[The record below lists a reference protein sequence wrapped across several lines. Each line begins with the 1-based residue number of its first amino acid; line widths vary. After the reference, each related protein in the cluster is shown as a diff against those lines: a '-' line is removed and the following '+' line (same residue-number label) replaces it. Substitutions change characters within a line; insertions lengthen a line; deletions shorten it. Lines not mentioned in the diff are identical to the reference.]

1 MQLQL
6 ITLCDSASDY
16 QGKLCVLG
24 TFDTLCA
31 QDFPVIHP
39 QCSLALRLL
48 CNPHDVGQH
57 EVQIELKDEAG
68 LAVMPAFTPVIEV
81 NFPPGAI
88 PFVSRNLVLNL
99 QRLHFEKAGVYHFVV
114 SVDGDELI
122 ALPLR
127 VTRFDEL
134 QVRGANHPAG

>member
-16 QGKLCVLG
+16 QGKLCILG
-24 TFDTLCA
+24 SFDTLCA
-31 QDFPVIHP
+31 REFPVAHP

-48 CNPHDVGQH
+48 FAPQDVGQH
-57 EVQIELKDEAG
+57 HLRIELKSEAG
-68 LAVMPAFTPVIEV
+68 LSIMPAFTPIMDV

-99 QRLHFEKAGVYHFVV
+99 QRLHFEKAGVYFFVV
-114 SVDGDELI
+114 NINGDEL
-122 ALPLR
+122 ATLPLR
-127 VTRFDEL
+127 VTRYDEM
-134 QVRGANHPAG
+134 RGPHQPAG